1 MEEKKNTFKK
11 EKKKA
16 DESVSMLMSLSE
28 MENKT
33 IQRVSRFRQYAFY
46 MNEFEHLSDTCQKL
60 TEIIEKLKN

>member
-1 MEEKKNTFKK
+1 MWKRKRTHLKK
-11 EKKKA
+11 KKKA

-60 TEIIEKLKN
+60 IEIIE